1 MLRFQV
7 LTSSLSIEQVEYIE
21 NSNFWIGPRQV
32 GRVEFTD
39 VANVSRGGGTI
50 FNLHA
55 NALLSLKQYTSAV
68 ASITFDK
75 KSENRKLKKNV
86 TKPFNIVHCFS
97 SRAWICLRVKWNFCG
112 KQE

>member
-1 MLRFQV
+1 VLRFQV

-39 VANVSRGGGTI
+39 VANVSRGGTI

-55 NALLSLKQYTSAV
+55 NMLLSFKQYTLAV
-68 ASITFDK
+68 ASITFGK
-75 KSENRKLKKNV
+75 KSENRNLKKNV
-86 TKPFNIVHCFS
+86 TKPCNIVHCFS

-112 KQE
+112 KRE

>member
-32 GRVEFTD
+32 GRVEFTN
-39 VANVSRGGGTI
+39 VASVSRGVDY
-50 FNLHA
+50 LHA